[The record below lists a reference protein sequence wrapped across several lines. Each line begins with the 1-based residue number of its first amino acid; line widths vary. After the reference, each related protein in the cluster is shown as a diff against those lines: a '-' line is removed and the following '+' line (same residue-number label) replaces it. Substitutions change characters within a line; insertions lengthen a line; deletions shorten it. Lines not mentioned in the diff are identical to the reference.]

1 MKNPPQNF
9 ADKRVLI
16 TGASKGLGYVCAQ
29 AFAGLGARLLVG
41 GRDPAKLEELQASLD
56 RPDEHLIFSG
66 DLTDPKVIEDFVDK
80 GNEFLGGFD
89 ILVHVL
95 GGGYGFRDPLLTWE
109 QLDTLHKVNV
119 GAAAEINRKI
129 VPDMIERKSG
139 QVVHVCS
146 IASQEATG
154 SVGYNTVKAALAAYV
169 RTLGRE
175 LADSGVVV
183 TGVLPGA
190 FYAPGNAWKRLEEK
204 SPEVVEK
211 FINDNL
217 PRKRIAEA
225 DEVVP
230 LILFLASDA
239 ASMMS
244 GSCVPID
251 AGEGKAYALA

>member
-1 MKNPPQNF
+1 M
-9 ADKRVLI
+9 
-16 TGASKGLGYVCAQ
+16 
-29 AFAGLGARLLVG
+29 
-41 GRDPAKLEELQASLD
+41 
-56 RPDEHLIFSG
+56 
-66 DLTDPKVIEDFVDK
+66 
-80 GNEFLGGFD
+80 
-89 ILVHVL
+89 
-95 GGGYGFRDPLLTWE
+95 
-109 QLDTLHKVNV
+109 